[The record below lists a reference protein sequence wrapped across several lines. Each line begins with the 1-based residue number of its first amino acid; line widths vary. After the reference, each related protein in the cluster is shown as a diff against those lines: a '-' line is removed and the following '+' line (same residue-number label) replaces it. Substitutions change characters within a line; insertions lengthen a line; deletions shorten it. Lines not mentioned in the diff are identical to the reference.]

1 MGTTKLKSSAMA
13 KRGVNYVR
21 NIIESSNSIFHEVH
35 QENDYGNDAFIE
47 LVDETDVKGVTVALQ
62 IKSGKSFCTKNSC
75 SIPASKRHFDYWHTH
90 SLPVLGIVYDPDED
104 TAYWANIKYHIGSG
118 IDAIN
123 NGPYTIKFNKT
134 EFSSFTADNFEKIF
148 KPLHL
153 NKEIKL
159 SFEESL
165 KFSESKDHT
174 EHCLGLSSLAR
185 RHAQSEGSWV
195 KIFNIFKQWDVDELD
210 PSILYYMAH
219 VPGHPDIFWR
229 NGHSIPTSVRKNL
242 RPFIASMSE
251 SDIIK
256 MLSLLDEE
264 DCFERGSL
272 GQSAESLIAL
282 IYEKEQKLL
291 GVIENK
297 ELTTHTR
304 DSAVILYAHYL
315 QERAIGM
322 LKPLCAKYPELTWAK
337 EMVIQLEQEGY
348 VYLY

>member
-1 MGTTKLKSSAMA
+1 MA

-35 QENDYGNDAFIE
+35 QENDFGNDAFIE
-47 LVDETDVKGVTVALQ
+47 LVDEKDVKGIVVALQ

-75 SIPASKRHFDYWHTH
+75 SIPASKSHFEYWSEH

-104 TAYWANIKYHIGSG
+104 AAYWTNIKYHIDSG
-118 IDAIN
+118 IDIIN
-123 NGPYTIKFNKT
+123 KGPYTIKFNKT
-134 EFSSFTADNFEKIF
+134 EFSIFTSDNFEKIF
-148 KPLHL
+148 KPLYL

-159 SFEESL
+159 SLEESL

-185 RHAQSEGSWV
+185 RHAQSEDSWV
-195 KIFNIFKQWDVDELD
+195 KILNIFKRWDVDKLD

-219 VPGHPDIFWR
+219 IPGHPDIYWC
-229 NGHSIPTSVRKNL
+229 NGQNIPTSVRKSL
-242 RPFIASMSE
+242 LSSITCMSE
-251 SDIIK
+251 RDIGKI
-256 MLSLLDEE
+256 LSLLDED

-282 IYEKEQKLL
+282 IYKKEQKLL
-291 GVIENK
+291 AVIENK
-297 ELTTHTR
+297 ELTIRTR
-304 DSAVILYAHYL
+304 DAAVILYAHYL
-315 QERAIGM
+315 QEKAISK
-322 LKPLCAKYPELTWAK
+322 LKQLSEKHTELSWAR